1 VWYDSNSYLL
11 QDSFLHSACRGLHS
25 AQLPFSLPWGQ
36 GVQSTQLRFSL
47 PWGQGLH
54 STQLYFTLPC
64 GHGLPPHNGFSPF
77 HASIVFVPSRL
88 VYDGIAQIPRPAA
101 CGYRISHP
109 LIRLYR
115 CLGSVRQRTIE
126 SARARSVVRSSAP
139 IPLEGDAAFFRD
151 LCKPARLFLT
161 GCAERATHG
170 ASSLRPRGTMVV
182 AAAVVRA
189 ALPPRGGGRESSTG
203 ATRRVPPSRRGA
215 PRFLN
220 RQGVPLVSGAGQRK
234 DVDVDDANLSTK
246 RPTDTDT
253 GWVPV
258 TLGDL
263 GENKGLGATTFHTPA
278 SLMQHFADVLRD
290 TEVEGEVSLHDLQL
304 MRDALSVRIY
314 HVPPP

>member
-1 VWYDSNSYLL
+1 
-11 QDSFLHSACRGLHS
+11 
-25 AQLPFSLPWGQ
+25 
-36 GVQSTQLRFSL
+36 
-47 PWGQGLH
+47 
-54 STQLYFTLPC
+54 
-64 GHGLPPHNGFSPF
+64 
-77 HASIVFVPSRL
+77 
-88 VYDGIAQIPRPAA
+88 
-101 CGYRISHP
+101 
-109 LIRLYR
+109 
-115 CLGSVRQRTIE
+115 
-126 SARARSVVRSSAP
+126 
-139 IPLEGDAAFFRD
+139 
-151 LCKPARLFLT
+151 
-161 GCAERATHG
+161 
-170 ASSLRPRGTMVV
+170 MVV
-182 AAAVVRA
+182 AAAVGRA
-189 ALPPRGGGRESSTG
+189 ALPPRGGGRELSTG

-263 GENKGLGATTFHTPA
+263 GENKGRGATTFHTPA